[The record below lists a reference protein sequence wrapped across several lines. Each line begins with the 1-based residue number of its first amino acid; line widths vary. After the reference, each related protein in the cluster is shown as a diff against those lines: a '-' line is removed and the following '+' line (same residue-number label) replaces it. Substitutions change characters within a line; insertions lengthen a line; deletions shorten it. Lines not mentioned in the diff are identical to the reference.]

1 MARRTPFLLTVCC
14 QLLLGC
20 GAPQQGTA
28 QDTPPDPAQPKEG
41 EQPTS
46 RPAQATEEA
55 RAEDARVYRAR
66 IQEKGKKPDETFE
79 LRQVV
84 VLAPKVSLFGG
95 GSGEPV
101 KSLELR
107 NGAARIQVPLHRLKT
122 LRVLEEVE
130 DQLQVT
136 VKLRASAQGGEET
149 LLEGRIKANLE
160 LQGTYGASGLETIV
174 KLREVTTAEFSV
186 DP

>member
-1 MARRTPFLLTVCC
+1 M
-14 QLLLGC
+14 
-20 GAPQQGTA
+20 
-28 QDTPPDPAQPKEG
+28 
-41 EQPTS
+41 
-46 RPAQATEEA
+46 
-55 RAEDARVYRAR
+55 
-66 IQEKGKKPDETFE
+66 
-79 LRQVV
+79 
-84 VLAPKVSLFGG
+84 LAPKVSLFGG